1 MYSVLRFLSMQK
13 CWATHNLFSSLFNLT
28 SLSMLPCL
36 QKLESLLKLSGMYV
50 SHGLLYDESCGS
62 GSLKAKV
69 SPVDHSGSQW
79 NFRCIP
85 LILSFSKQME
95 LQKSSHIVLF

>member
-1 MYSVLRFLSMQK
+1 
-13 CWATHNLFSSLFNLT
+13 
-28 SLSMLPCL
+28 MLPCL

-50 SHGLLYDESCGS
+50 SHGLLYDEGCGS
-62 GSLKAKV
+62 GFLKAKV
-69 SPVDHSGSQW
+69 SPADHSGSHW

-95 LQKSSHIVLF
+95 LQKFNHIVLF